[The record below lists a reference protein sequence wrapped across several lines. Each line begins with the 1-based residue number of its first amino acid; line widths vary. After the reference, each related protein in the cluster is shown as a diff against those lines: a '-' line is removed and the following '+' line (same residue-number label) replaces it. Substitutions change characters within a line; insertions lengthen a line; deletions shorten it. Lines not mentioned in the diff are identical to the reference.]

1 MVQTWAYISEIDTIW
16 FIFFLLRQI
25 RLKRCKNPSK
35 LLLPGHTNEM
45 LINTQCISSQIS
57 YCIGGDNFMVFI
69 ITAYNFCSSWQRP
82 CTFIIISSMQ
92 TLVLPLWKWQQPSK
106 NWTIISGPH
115 GYLNP
120 MWKLHGMPLGTKGVF
135 AISPISQRHWCL
147 LKD

>member
-1 MVQTWAYISEIDTIW
+1 MVQTWAYIWERETIW

-69 ITAYNFCSSWQRP
+69 ITAYYSCSSCQRP

-92 TLVLPLWKWQQPSK
+92 TLVLPLWKWWHPSK
-106 NWTIISGPH
+106 NWRISSGLH
-115 GYLNP
+115 RYLNP
-120 MWKLHGMPLGTKGVF
+120 MWKLHGMPLGIKGAF
-135 AISPISQRHWCL
+135 AISPVSQRCWCL
-147 LKD
+147 LED